1 MSVSEQLVS
10 EVESAVDDLV
20 ASRSGLEGENQT
32 QAEGAAGEVN
42 DRDVQDEEGTGDET
56 GDNPEV
62 GEDGGEV
69 DSEGA
74 GGGEDR
80 QEGERGSG
88 EGDGGRDE
96 VVAPSVPSE
105 TALIDALR
113 VGIPISDARTFASDE
128 SLYRAIEAVKIAAAE
143 SAGNENGGEESPE
156 QDPLADFPELDPEK
170 YDENVIKAF
179 EATKALIRAQN
190 ETINELRSSHEQ
202 SVVAGRQSAARDV
215 EQWFDRQVEALG
227 EDFAESLGKGAYS
240 ALDRGSSQFAKRD
253 QIASKMSIILAG
265 YQSTGQSPPPREEVF
280 SEAARLVLHDDFVAA
295 RERKLAKDL
304 ENRAGQHIARPGGK
318 NTKQT
323 KSPLEET
330 AELIDRKYFGR

>member
-143 SAGNENGGEESPE
+143 SAGNENEIG
-156 QDPLADFPELDPEK
+156 
-170 YDENVIKAF
+170 
-179 EATKALIRAQN
+179 RA
-190 ETINELRSSHEQ
+190 H
-202 SVVAGRQSAARDV
+202 V
-215 EQWFDRQVEALG
+215 
-227 EDFAESLGKGAYS
+227 
-240 ALDRGSSQFAKRD
+240 
-253 QIASKMSIILAG
+253 
-265 YQSTGQSPPPREEVF
+265 
-280 SEAARLVLHDDFVAA
+280 
-295 RERKLAKDL
+295 
-304 ENRAGQHIARPGGK
+304 
-318 NTKQT
+318 
-323 KSPLEET
+323 
-330 AELIDRKYFGR
+330 